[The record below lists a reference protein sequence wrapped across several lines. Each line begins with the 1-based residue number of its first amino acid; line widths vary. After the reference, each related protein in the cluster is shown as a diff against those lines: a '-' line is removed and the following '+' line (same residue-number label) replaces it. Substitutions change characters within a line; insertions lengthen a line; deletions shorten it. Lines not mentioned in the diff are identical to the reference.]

1 MNKKIVIGIVVT
13 IIVIVLAVA
22 GGVIAYRMT
31 RDTSKP
37 EDVLIKYVGYV
48 NEQNYE
54 EMYKLLTNDSKEQIS
69 KEDFITRNKNIYEG
83 IDMTDM
89 KIEITNVTEE
99 NSKTYVISYN
109 QSMNSEAGKIEF
121 ENTANVIKD
130 YKEDFNE
137 ALMEQ
142 ENILKK
148 ISKLKATLYEK
159 NNSFKLS
166 DGRTIQSAIVDN
178 TYLRKLKSFY
188 DDLLKCKSAK
198 RRVTEVNNSY
208 FDCVDVNYNA
218 DEIREKSKTLE
229 KQIQRTDF
237 EISKLNSIEFEISL

>member
-1 MNKKIVIGIVVT
+1 MKTNISELMNIIADEEKKFTNITSHIEEMIFNET
-13 IIVIVLAVA
+13 IIELD
-22 GGVIAYRMT
+22 G
-31 RDTSKP
+31 
-37 EDVLIKYVGYV
+37 
-48 NEQNYE
+48 
-54 EMYKLLTNDSKEQIS
+54 
-69 KEDFITRNKNIYEG
+69 
-83 IDMTDM
+83 
-89 KIEITNVTEE
+89 
-99 NSKTYVISYN
+99 
-109 QSMNSEAGKIEF
+109 
-121 ENTANVIKD
+121 TANVIKD
-130 YKEDFNE
+130 YKKDFDE

-218 DEIREKSKTLE
+218 DEIRKKSKALE
-229 KQIQRTDF
+229 EQIQRTDF

>member
-1 MNKKIVIGIVVT
+1 MKTNISELMNIIADEEKKFTNITSHIEEMIFNET
-13 IIVIVLAVA
+13 IIELD
-22 GGVIAYRMT
+22 G
-31 RDTSKP
+31 
-37 EDVLIKYVGYV
+37 
-48 NEQNYE
+48 
-54 EMYKLLTNDSKEQIS
+54 
-69 KEDFITRNKNIYEG
+69 
-83 IDMTDM
+83 
-89 KIEITNVTEE
+89 
-99 NSKTYVISYN
+99 
-109 QSMNSEAGKIEF
+109 
-121 ENTANVIKD
+121 TANVIKD
-130 YKEDFNE
+130 YKKMT
-137 ALMEQ
+137 LMRLWW
-142 ENILKK
+142 NKRIFWKK
-148 ISKLKATLYEK
+148 YLKLKATLYEK

-229 KQIQRTDF
+229 EQIQRTDF